1 MAFISRGHKGADCGG
16 REVVPGLPEVPAGP
30 AHRRLLSLS
39 LRPQTMLRN
48 RRTSYQELCDH
59 EDFLTQLSGELI
71 KTIQDTEDGAA
82 LKVRML
88 LQQQDVYTVILPAL
102 APQPRLG
109 PAAPPPP

>member
-1 MAFISRGHKGADCGG
+1 
-16 REVVPGLPEVPAGP
+16 
-30 AHRRLLSLS
+30 
-39 LRPQTMLRN
+39 MLRN

-59 EDFLTQLSGELI
+59 EDFLTKLSGELI

-102 APQPRLG
+102 APQPH
-109 PAAPPPP
+109 PPDFGLLYFSTAVFPFDSFLYMM